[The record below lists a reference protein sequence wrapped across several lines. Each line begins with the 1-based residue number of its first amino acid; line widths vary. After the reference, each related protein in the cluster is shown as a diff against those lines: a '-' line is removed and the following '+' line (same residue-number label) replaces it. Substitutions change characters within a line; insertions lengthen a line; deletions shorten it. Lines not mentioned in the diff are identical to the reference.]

1 MNSLKFPSDFLF
13 GAATASYQIEGAWN
27 EDGKGLSIWD
37 TYSHQKGNVAN
48 DENGDVACDHY
59 HRYNEDIALMKEM
72 NIECYRLSLAWT
84 RIFPEG
90 RGKVNEKG
98 AQFYDNLIDN
108 LLKAGIKPFV
118 TLYHWDLPETLERNG
133 GWLNRETIDD
143 FVNYAKFCFSRYGNK
158 VDLWV
163 TFNEA
168 QIIAAGYG
176 NKAFAPGCN
185 KPEFTPLVCHHLN
198 IAHAKTVELFRKMN
212 MNGQIGIV
220 HCLSPVHDMDKTE
233 TTEKDTRIVDGFT
246 NRWFLDPSLKG
257 QYPQDI
263 IDIQTQRGIAPK
275 ILDGDMDIIKS
286 NIGDF
291 LGINYYFR
299 SRVYDRAK
307 DDSEPRG
314 LVSCNHVEGAKVT
327 EMGWEIYPRGIYE
340 LLTRI
345 KKDYGDL
352 PLYVTENG
360 MAAKDN
366 NISEN
371 YVEDDDRLE
380 YLKTHLEMCKK
391 AIDEG
396 VNLKGYMYWS
406 LLDNFEWAS
415 GYSKRFGIIRVDY
428 KTLER
433 TIKKSGK
440 WYADFIKTNKDRA

>member
-1 MNSLKFPSDFLF
+1 MNSLKFPSGFLL
-13 GAATASYQIEGAWN
+13 GAATSSYQIEGAWN

-37 TYSHQKGNVAN
+37 TFCHKKGNIVN

-59 HRYNEDIALMKEM
+59 HRYNEDVALMKEI
-72 NIECYRLSLAWT
+72 NLECYRLSIAWT

-90 RGKVNEKG
+90 RGEVNEKG
-98 AQFYDNLIDN
+98 AQFYDNLIDS
-108 LLKAGIKPFV
+108 LLKAGIKPFI
-118 TLYHWDLPETLERNG
+118 TLYHWDLPEALERNG

-143 FVNYAKFCFSRYGNK
+143 FVNYAKFCFSRYGKK
-158 VDLWV
+158 VDLWA
-163 TFNEA
+163 TFNEMHIVA
-168 QIIAAGYG
+168 DLGYG
-176 NKAFAPGCN
+176 NGAFAPGHKN
-185 KPEFTPLVCHHLN
+185 PKSAPQVCHHLN
-198 IAHAKTVELFRKMN
+198 LAHAKTVELFRKMN

-220 HCLSPVHDMDKTE
+220 HCLSPIHDMDKTE
-233 TTEKDTRIVDGFT
+233 VTAKNTKIVDGFT

-263 IDIQTQRGIAPK
+263 IDIQTKRGFAPE
-275 ILDGDMDIIKS
+275 ILDGDMDIIKN
-286 NIGDF
+286 NICDF

-299 SRVYDRAK
+299 ARVYDK
-307 DDSEPRG
+307 GKDSEPRG
-314 LVSCNHVEGAKVT
+314 LVNCDHVDGAKIT

-360 MAAKDN
+360 MAAKDD
-366 NISEN
+366 NISGN
-371 YVEDDDRLE
+371 YVEDDDRLD
-380 YLKTHLEMCKK
+380 YLKGHLEMCKK

-406 LLDNFEWAS
+406 LMDNFEWAS

-440 WYADFIKTNKDRA
+440 WYADF